1 MKKINKSYT
10 PLLRIIAIFIVFM
23 FIASIGVIA
32 TNSKLTSVK
41 IILSNN
47 YEMTVFTFSTSV
59 KDILEENHIL
69 LTEDEVSVPN
79 VEEELGDN
87 KTIRIVKAIDLQP
100 IAEKE
105 TVLSKEEILQSYNT
119 ITEKIVIEQVEIPYE
134 TITKEATDSNDGMKQ
149 NRVVQKGKNGLKE
162 VKYKVKYQNDVE
174 IERIEIESRIIRE
187 PVNKIVEVKSYMVT
201 ARGMVQRASGTVA
214 EYQAYAKQ
222 RCFDYGWTESDFY
235 CLVLL
240 WNRESNWRVT
250 AKNKS
255 SGAYGIPQSLPA
267 SKMAAFGSDYLT
279 NYKTQINWGLSYI
292 KARYKNPT
300 NAWDHSQ
307 RTGWY

>member
-1 MKKINKSYT
+1 MKKVNKTYI

-32 TNSKLTSVK
+32 TNSKLTTVK

-47 YEMTVFTFSTSV
+47 YEMTVLTFNTNV
-59 KDILEENHIL
+59 KDILEENHIT
-69 LTEDEVSVPN
+69 LTDDEVSVPSLD
-79 VEEELGDN
+79 EALGDN
-87 KTIRIVKAIDLQP
+87 KTIRIEKEIDLQP

-105 TVLSKEEILQSYNT
+105 TVLTKEEILQSYNT

-134 TITKEATDSNDGMKQ
+134 TITKEAEGDNSSSKQ
-149 NRVVQKGKNGLKE
+149 NRVIQKGQNGLKE

-174 IERIEIESRIIRE
+174 IERIEIESRVIKE
-187 PVNKIVEVKSYMVT
+187 PVNKIVEVRSIYVT
-201 ARGMVQRASGTVA
+201 ARGIVQRASGTIA
-214 EYQAYAKQ
+214 EYQEYAKQ
-222 RCFDYGWTESDFY
+222 RCYDYGWTDEDFY

-250 AKNKS
+250 AKNPS

-292 KARYKNPT
+292 KSRYKNPT